1 VSLLSRLSGL
11 FGGQS
16 QPEESARLVRAEQYV
31 ESQWT
36 SGLTRHYD
44 AEGVIDSVQMKTG
57 VVLKPD
63 EAVEVVE
70 KVRARHGWGRR
81 DRSSYFPPV
90 DEE

>member
-1 VSLLSRLSGL
+1 MGFWSRLLGIE
-11 FGGQS
+11 GGQGS
-16 QPEESARLVRAEQYV
+16 ERLAQAESYV

-36 SGLTRHYD
+36 SGLTRHYN
-44 AEGVIDSVQMKTG
+44 AQGVIDSVEQFTG
-57 VVLKPD
+57 VKLTGE

-81 DRSSYFPPV
+81 DRASYFPPE

>member
-1 VSLLSRLSGL
+1 MGILSKLSEL

-16 QPEESARLVRAEQYV
+16 QPEQNSRLERAEAYV

-44 AEGVIDSVQMKTG
+44 AQGVIDSVEMKTG
-57 VVLKPD
+57 VVLKSD

-81 DRSSYFPPV
+81 ERSSYFPP